1 MSFHRKDPAVDFFVA
16 VPLAELLLSVSFSQ
30 EFPSLSEAAD
40 RVSSAGCVAS
50 GDTGASVGAGVAVGS
65 WVGVGV
71 AVGSWVGSGVAVG
84 SWVGAWV
91 GSGVDVGAW
100 VGAEGVVGVG
110 VDVGSVTVDVS
121 GRF

>member
-1 MSFHRKDPAVDFFVA
+1 MDFFVA

-65 WVGVGV
+65 WVGSGVAVGSWVGVGV
-71 AVGSWVGSGVAVG
+71 AVGSWVGSGVDVG
-84 SWVGAWV
+84 SWVGT
-91 GSGVDVGAW
+91 
-100 VGAEGVVGVG
+100 EGVVGVG

>member
-1 MSFHRKDPAVDFFVA
+1 MDFFVA

-50 GDTGASVGAGVAVGS
+50 GDAGASVGA
-65 WVGVGV
+65 GV

-91 GSGVDVGAW
+91 GSGVDVGSW
-100 VGAEGVVGVG
+100 VGTEGVVGVG